1 MDHLLAVAPHRDP
14 IADLDAQLAAVA
26 RLVELCDRSLPLLG
40 EVSAT
45 LAERVL
51 HAFDAFVHAFDEA
64 IRGLNPDAA
73 AALGARVQ
81 SVVLPLLRRAGNGFR
96 WYAKPRGYAGD
107 FLTIAQMYDDVALGA
122 DAVGALLDR
131 CFLRLPAAQAVQNRR
146 ALLADEIGATL
157 RSCKGRPAR
166 VTSLAAGPAR
176 ELFDVYATLADP
188 GALVTTVIDLDSE
201 ALAYC
206 AAHSARIGLATPPRP
221 IAANLIKVALGRSV
235 LDLADQDLVYSIGL
249 IDYFSDQ
256 IVVKLLDAI
265 HAALR
270 PGGRVILGNFHPA
283 NPTKAV
289 MDHVLDWKLRH
300 RSESDMHALY
310 RASAFGTGCAR
321 IFYEAQGINL
331 FAEGVK
337 AASTAPSRRS
347 PASS

>member
-1 MDHLLAVAPHRDP
+1 MEHMLAVSSRFDP
-14 IADLDAQLAAVA
+14 TADLDAQIATLD

-40 EVSAT
+40 EVPAT
-45 LAERVL
+45 LAARVL
-51 HAFDAFVHAFDEA
+51 HAFDAFVHAFDA
-64 IRGLNPDAA
+64 VARGLCPEAA

-81 SVVLPLLRRAGNGFR
+81 ALVLPLLRRAGNGFR

-107 FLTIAQMYDDVALGA
+107 FLTIAQMYDDVALGD

-146 ALLADEIGATL
+146 ALLATEIAATL
-157 RSCKGRPAR
+157 RTCAGRTAR

-176 ELFDVYATLADP
+176 ELFDVYATLPDP
-188 GALVTTVIDLDSE
+188 AVLAATVIDLDPE

-206 AAHSARIGLATPPRP
+206 AAHATRMGLATPPRP
-221 IAANLIKVALGRSV
+221 IAANLIKVAFGRTV

-249 IDYFSDQ
+249 VDYFSDE
-256 IVVKLLDAI
+256 IVVKLLDAV

-289 MDHVLDWKLRH
+289 MDHVLEWKLIH

-310 RASAFGTGCAR
+310 RASAFGSGCSR

-331 FAEGVK
+331 FAEGLK
-337 AASTAPSRRS
+337 AR
-347 PASS
+347 